1 MNEPL
6 RVVIAGG
13 GTGGHLYPGI
23 AVARELL
30 ARRPDA
36 RISFAGTARGIE
48 ARVVPREGFA
58 LELIRSGGIKGK
70 SIDRPRAR
78 RGAAA
83 ARAARQLA
91 HRVAHGDRIW

>member
-6 RVVIAGG
+6 RVIIAGG

-36 RISFAGTARGIE
+36 RIVFAGTARGIE
-48 ARVVPREGFA
+48 TRVVPREGFA

-70 SIDRPRAR
+70 SIVGRA
-78 RGAAA
+78 RGAALLPIGMLDSW
-83 ARAARQLA
+83 RL
-91 HRVAHGDRIW
+91 V